1 MVFVRPDR
9 CAIHVAPDAYAE
21 LRRVVA
27 RWPRVTVRCLPPRR
41 DEDLLRSESEEA
53 RRRRRVAAEAP
64 SDEFSDDG
72 ADDVRA
78 AAEDESSD
86 GDPEEDLRE
95 AFKLESFVDFVAGA
109 EVVGVP
115 CTPPARSKFTRPE
128 RYLASAADGK
138 APPLRRRDPPG
149 MELEKWPLVQ
159 AYGLD
164 GVGRDGFFTMTRAV
178 VDAWSALRERCYF
191 RADRASLARVLR
203 DALPAFEQHW
213 RDVLEHFE
221 RTSATHRARLDAEG
235 ALAPL
240 ADFFEFGALRALPHG
255 PLRTPEEE
263 AERRPKLTFHAHEAG
278 PTRRTHFTLEGAH
291 PKAPEIRCARTYL
304 LCNAADEAA
313 KAAGFRVGRRTRRA
327 AARGTAKRRTKPGT
341 PAGRRGAPLGAV
353 RRRGGGG
360 ARGDARRVFSLRREE
375 GIRGGIR
382 RGFGSLLRPRRSAR
396 VCANPRARRGF
407 RACARTFRVATRFG
421 STSTPSPRRRGPRV
435 DARAPTRRAGAASA
449 SSASRF
455 ATTERLERPGA
466 SSRTVTRSFPR
477 VPAPRAS
484 GQSRTRRARL
494 TRLAR
499 LARRRFSCSPTRFL
513 CSRRGPRRG
522 RGERGD
528 RRGDAVRREG
538 GARRGAVDEGVYR
551 EGRTSGGVPGKRYAF
566 VVGGWFLERRGP
578 SRDRDADCSDCSDC
592 SSSRFCRRGR
602 GEGKRRPAG
611 RGGVFGG
618 CVFRRGA
625 VSGRR
630 APRRVGGPRRPP
642 RRRVR
647 DPRDARKPL

>member
-138 APPLRRRDPPG
+138 APPPLRRRDPPG

-263 AERRPKLTFHAHEAG
+263 AERRPKLTFHAHEAD

-313 KAAGFRVGRRTRRA
+313 KAAGFRVGRRRAPGRR
-327 AARGTAKRRTKPGT
+327 RGGRRSGGRSRGRPR
-341 PAGRRGAPLGAV
+341 GRRGAPLGAV

-382 RGFGSLLRPRRSAR
+382 RRGFGSLLRPRRSAR
-396 VCANPRARRGF
+396 VCANRARRGF
-407 RACARTFRVATRFG
+407 RARGRFG
-421 STSTPSPRRRGPRV
+421 SRRVSGRRPRRHPGGRGPRV
-435 DARAPTRRAGAASA
+435 DARRRG
-449 SSASRF
+449 
-455 ATTERLERPGA
+455 G
-466 SSRTVTRSFPR
+466 
-477 VPAPRAS
+477 
-484 GQSRTRRARL
+484 RARG
-494 TRLAR
+494 
-499 LARRRFSCSPTRFL
+499 RRR
-513 CSRRGPRRG
+513 PRRG
-522 RGERGD
+522 S
-528 RRGDAVRREG
+528 RRRSVWSVR
-538 GARRGAVDEGVYR
+538 A
-551 EGRTSGGVPGKRYAF
+551 
-566 VVGGWFLERRGP
+566 
-578 SRDRDADCSDCSDC
+578 
-592 SSSRFCRRGR
+592 
-602 GEGKRRPAG
+602 
-611 RGGVFGG
+611 
-618 CVFRRGA
+618 
-625 VSGRR
+625 
-630 APRRVGGPRRPP
+630 

-647 DPRDARKPL
+647 RRVRSRGSSGLGRAFKVGRGE